1 MEEILFVVDS
11 SIITIDSTVLLFNL
25 KDTAINRY
33 GNEGIS
39 MFCEALL
46 KEEINNPCR
55 QVIILC
61 CSWQLCFQGKD

>member
-1 MEEILFVVDS
+1 MEDILFVLDS
-11 SIITIDSTVLLFNL
+11 SIIAIDCTVLLFNL
-25 KDTAINRY
+25 KDIAINRN
-33 GNEGIS
+33 GNEGVS

-61 CSWQLCFQGKD
+61 WS